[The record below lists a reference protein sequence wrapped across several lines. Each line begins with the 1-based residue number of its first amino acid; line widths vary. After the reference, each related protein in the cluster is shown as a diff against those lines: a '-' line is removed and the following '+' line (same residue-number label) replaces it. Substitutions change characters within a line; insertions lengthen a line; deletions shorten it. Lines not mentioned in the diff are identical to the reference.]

1 MNATVTPASR
11 QIGLLRFGILAI
23 LASTVIATMIATG
36 LAQPWPN
43 LKVAYFTCVM
53 VGFLGAVVL
62 TIVATRGRQT

>member
-23 LASTVIATMIATG
+23 LASTMIATG

-62 TIVATRGRQT
+62 TLVATRGRQT

>member
-23 LASTVIATMIATG
+23 LASTMIATG

-53 VGFLGAVVL
+53 VGFQGAVVMTL
-62 TIVATRGRQT
+62 VATRGRQT